1 MYSKV
6 LIVGTSPYDKQGPAR
21 AFESY
26 FKNWEKENLMQIF
39 SSPKEPSAGH
49 CSQLYQITDQQML
62 KRWFSSKVK
71 TGKLYKFE
79 QLIKNKKIE
88 KKNKKKQSKII
99 NKLYMIGSKKF
110 PLNYL
115 LRGILWKKK
124 FWCTTELIELVDNF
138 KPECIFLAF
147 SDDYF
152 IPKIALY
159 FAKRYDIPIV
169 SCIGDD
175 YYFNEKFSLSP
186 FYWLY
191 RITYKK
197 LIRQIFSHG
206 GSAAYIGDKIKNK
219 YNKEFCL
226 NGETVYLTS
235 EIEPH
240 KFRPINSKCPKIT
253 YCGNIRLGRNH
264 SLNAIGK
271 ALGKLNSNYKLDVY
285 SNEKDKK
292 FFDEL
297 LKNPNIDFHG
307 SIPYSKV
314 MEVME
319 NSDILVVV
327 EGFLKKDIRVT
338 RYSLSTKVAD
348 SLSTG
353 GAVLAYGS
361 IECGAIEY
369 LKEIKC
375 ASVCTDE
382 SKLEETITNIIN
394 NIEEQKKN
402 YEIALK
408 TISLHHNLDKSTSV
422 FENIVMDTIQTYK
435 NK

>member
-1 MYSKV
+1 MHSKI
-6 LIVGTSPYDKQGPAR
+6 LIIGTSPYDRQGPAR

-39 SSPKEPSAGH
+39 SSPKKPNVGH
-49 CSQLYQITDQQML
+49 CSQLYQITDQMLL

-71 TGKLYKFE
+71 TGKLYKIE
-79 QLIKNKKIE
+79 ELIEEE
-88 KKNKKKQSKII
+88 KTNNIINNKQSKII
-99 NKLYMIGSKKF
+99 NKLYMFGSKKF

-115 LRGILWKKK
+115 LRGILWKKS
-124 FWCTTELIELVDNF
+124 FWCTDELIELVDNF

-152 IPKIALY
+152 IPKMALY
-159 FAKRYDIPIV
+159 FAERYKIPIV

-175 YYFNEKFSLSP
+175 YYFNERFSMSP

-197 LIRQIFSHG
+197 LIRKIFLHG
-206 GSAAYIGDKIKNK
+206 GSAAYIGDKIRDK
-219 YNKEFCL
+219 YNKEFSL
-226 NGETVYLTS
+226 NGKTVYLTS
-235 EIEPH
+235 EIKPH
-240 KFRPINSKCPKIT
+240 EFRLINSEQPKIT

-264 SLNAIGK
+264 SLNDIGK
-271 ALGKLNSNYKLDVY
+271 ALGKLNSEYKLDIY

-292 FFDEL
+292 YFTEL
-297 LKNPNIDFHG
+297 QNNPNINFHG
-307 SIPYSKV
+307 AVSYSKV
-314 MEVME
+314 MKVMKD
-319 NSDILVVV
+319 SDILIVV
-327 EGFLKKDIRVT
+327 EGFSKEDVRIT

-369 LKEIKC
+369 LKNIKC
-375 ASVCTDE
+375 VSVCTE
-382 SKLEETITNIIN
+382 KSKLEKIIFEMIN
-394 NIEEQKKN
+394 NKEEQKRN
-402 YEIALK
+402 YYMALEIVK
-408 TISLHHNLDKSTSV
+408 KHHILERSTAT
-422 FENIVMDTIQTYK
+422 FEEIIIDAIQSYK
-435 NK
+435 K